1 MSSEFAELLSIWH
14 TEAELQEHI
23 REFDNFVQ
31 AKLRGRNKGN
41 KEGYK
46 EGFKDGFKVGFEK
59 ARREI
64 AENLIQSG
72 MALEQVSQITELS
85 VETLEYLQT

>member
-14 TEAELQEHI
+14 TEEDRQEHI
-23 REFDNFVQ
+23 REFDEFVQ

-64 AENLIQSG
+64 SENLVQSG

>member
-14 TEAELQEHI
+14 TEENLQEHI
-23 REFDNFVQ
+23 REFDSFVQ
-31 AKLRGRNKGN
+31 ARLRGRNKDY

-46 EGFKDGFKVGFEK
+46 DGFQNGFKVGFEK

-64 AENLIQSG
+64 AWNFIQSG
-72 MALEQVSQITELS
+72 MALEQVSQLTE
-85 VETLEYLQT
+85 